1 MVIVFWGADQ
11 SSVFLSIFGS
21 SDLTS
26 LRSPP
31 SISLCNLKVIGKWIS
46 TKYSAGTNFPHLP
59 KPNKQR
65 GEIIVINTSF
75 IQLIQT
81 NNNKKGRGR
90 IVTVKTVTHVI
101 PITMRYITNLTTL
114 LLSRLRLEFTQR
126 CQIV

>member
-1 MVIVFWGADQ
+1 MVIVFRGADQ

-21 SDLTS
+21 SDLTA

-31 SISLCNLKVIGKWIS
+31 TISLCNLKVIGKWFS
-46 TKYSAGTNFPHLP
+46 TKYSAGTNFTHLP

-65 GEIIVINTSF
+65 GKNIVINTSF
-75 IQLIQT
+75 IAHSYQQQQ
-81 NNNKKGRGR
+81 KGRRER
-90 IVTVKTVTHVI
+90 IVIVKTVTHVI